1 MADVTPNDLGESR
14 FGAIPIE
21 VTIRVG
27 TARPLISELLAIEQ
41 AFLSGCGY
49 TLPINGRN
57 PKPQDPMNKD
67 LQFKGLEAV
76 ISKLCELDG
85 IRDIMD
91 CEELFSYQPRVA
103 ALA

>member
-41 AFLSGCGY
+41 D
-49 TLPINGRN
+49 TVLPLDRAID
-57 PKPQDPMNKD
+57 DP
-67 LQFKGLEAV
+67 V
-76 ISKLCELDG
+76 ELFVGDRLIARG
-85 IRDIMD
+85 SL
-91 CEELFSYQPRVA
+91 EELEGSGSGKLGVRITEVVSASVDPG
-103 ALA
+103 